1 MPISLEDE
9 LDMVTE
15 QERIDNLSSTQSS
28 REARARD
35 AQAEA
40 TFHGTNVKSFTRR
53 EQQEH
58 HQRLLNKEMNNFIQH
73 FPNACQV
80 LKAGHTFNHTD
91 SSTSDDTKEVE
102 ARPNKRNVATNRN
115 LNFSH
120 STIDLKRLCPSPEP
134 LLESLEADLLQS
146 PNFLFNFS

>member
-1 MPISLEDE
+1 
-9 LDMVTE
+9 
-15 QERIDNLSSTQSS
+15 
-28 REARARD
+28 
-35 AQAEA
+35 
-40 TFHGTNVKSFTRR
+40 
-53 EQQEH
+53 
-58 HQRLLNKEMNNFIQH
+58 MNNFIQH